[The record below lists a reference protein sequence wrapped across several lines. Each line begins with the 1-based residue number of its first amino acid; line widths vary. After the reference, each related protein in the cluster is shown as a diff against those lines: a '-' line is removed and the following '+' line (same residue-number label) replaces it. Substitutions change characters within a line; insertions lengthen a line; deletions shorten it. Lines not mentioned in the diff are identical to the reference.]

1 MLRVLASPWFAVFVL
16 VAILAYATVFS
27 AFPQVRGAMEVS
39 EQQAFRHPLFVAL
52 VILFMVGLTTATL
65 FRTRWNR
72 VNLGALTTHAGL
84 LLLCAGGLYYFGT
97 KIEGHVL
104 LRSPRVIV
112 SVFDGADIEPLHE
125 LLAEPG
131 ERWNRRIPGFGP
143 QPVRVTITDVTAGEL
158 QPVVA
163 ATVTVEIG
171 SETQTVAL
179 AANGPP
185 VSIGPNFQLALQTF
199 PTEAR
204 FFETEAPALY
214 VREPG
219 TDGRSFYPLR
229 GLPLH
234 RERMAA
240 PLEPLHDANAT
251 RQHPRGQVVP
261 LKRSKPVLKLGGLE
275 IPTGWFEPWRMPLVV
290 DRPELPFVLR
300 ISGYVPYIRGLR
312 QQDENGQRQTVNG
325 QPRYVPVL
333 EPLSQRRPSIAAYG
347 ASAIRIEAVDRE
359 SGQTTYRNWLAF
371 SPYPHH
377 EDAYRLRIPSAA
389 GDWEVTYSRRPH
401 DLETRLAAERLRVEY
416 FPGRRGIE
424 RYQSE
429 LRAQRPGGEPFDVSV
444 STNNTHAIGRWTL
457 YQSGA
462 AQDGWS
468 FTVLGV
474 GNRNGILAMN
484 IGWIVVTLGSMYA
497 FYVKPVLLRRMKAAG
512 RNAAGGA

>member
-1 MLRVLASPWFAVFVL
+1 
-16 VAILAYATVFS
+16 
-27 AFPQVRGAMEVS
+27 
-39 EQQAFRHPLFVAL
+39 
-52 VILFMVGLTTATL
+52 
-65 FRTRWNR
+65 

-112 SVFDGADIEPLHE
+112 SVFNGAEVEPLDE

-131 ERWNRRIPGFGP
+131 ESWSRRIPGLGP
-143 QPVRVTITDVTAGEL
+143 EPVRMQVEVTDVTAGEL

-163 ATVTVEIG
+163 ATVTVDIG

-185 VSIGPNFQLALQTF
+185 VSIGPNVELALQTF
-199 PTEAR
+199 PTESR

-219 TDGRSFYPLR
+219 TDGRSYYALR

-234 RERMAA
+234 RERMVA
-240 PLEPLHDANAT
+240 PLEPLRDANAT
-251 RQHPRGQVVP
+251 PQQPKGQPVP

-300 ISGYVPYIRGLR
+300 VSGYVPYIRGLG
-312 QQDENGQRQTVNG
+312 QQEVNGQRQTVNG

-347 ASAIRIEAVDRE
+347 ASAIRIEAVDRA
-359 SGQTTYRNWLAF
+359 SGETTYRNWLAF

-377 EDAYRLRIPSAA
+377 DEAYRLRIPSVE
-389 GDWEVTYSRRPH
+389 GDWEVTYGRVPH
-401 DLETRLAAERLRVEY
+401 DLEAQLAAGRLRVDY

-429 LRAQRPGGEPFDVSV
+429 LRAQRPNGEPFDVTV
-444 STNNTHAIGRWTL
+444 STNHTYTIGRWTL

-497 FYVKPVLLRRMKAAG
+497 FYVKPVLLRRMKAAS
-512 RNAAGGA
+512 RNAAGGVK